1 MGKHDFIVICE
12 VNFCELKF
20 WRMKMVEI
28 ALKNTYSTPFII
40 FLFQNH
46 FILAKFFWKTNISYP
61 LIYTSTSACHG
72 VRNVSFPKNFADGLN
87 K

>member
-1 MGKHDFIVICE
+1 
-12 VNFCELKF
+12 
-20 WRMKMVEI
+20 MVEI

-87 K
+87 KWYLTEFKIHARVSTKFILLYV